1 MSDNP
6 LFDEPGEPL
15 ESGPE
20 TLTREEL
27 ERAYLGATWD
37 ARFYRARAEA
47 FERVADKA
55 SWQDLAEQVIAK
67 VKELPENCRQSGQDS
82 NYLDVWEEYCA
93 QVQGEHSV
101 MFGLYE
107 STVEGFCESALD
119 ALTPSARMSLWVT
132 SEASG
137 ELDFEDDGE
146 SMFYP
151 LVDRMVAELHER
163 VRTEAAN
170 VDLETLDER
179 LRAIAP
185 WSDTCIGLVAD
196 PGTFIE
202 NTFGDASGFVRFDPS
217 RFRELAL
224 SIAADAL
231 EDMQIDGAPTY
242 EFGRNL
248 EEQQAYVAEQ
258 LERFLHRWR
267 AAAKEKFRERLGL

>member
-1 MSDNP
+1 MSANS

-15 ESGPE
+15 KPRPE

-27 ERAYLGATWD
+27 ERAYLDATWD
-37 ARFYRARAEA
+37 AKYYRARAEA
-47 FERVADKA
+47 FECAADKA
-55 SWQDLAEQVIAK
+55 SWRDLTDQVISK
-67 VKELPENCRQSGQDS
+67 VKELPESCRQSGEDS

-132 SEASG
+132 SEAFG

-151 LVDRMVAELHER
+151 HVDRMVDELHER

-170 VDLETLDER
+170 VELETLDER

-196 PGTFIE
+196 PGTFME
-202 NTFGDASGFVRFDPS
+202 NMFGDASQYVLAAPS
-217 RFRELAL
+217 NFRELAL
-224 SIAADAL
+224 SIAPDAL
-231 EDMQIDGAPTY
+231 ADMKVDGAPTY

-258 LERFLHRWR
+258 LERFLHTWR
-267 AAAKEKFRERLGL
+267 AAAKEKFGARLGL